1 MSTKNFAAVVAVMAT
16 ALTACGT
23 PKKKKNSAPA
33 PTQKIFVH
41 GDPREVIKGATFD
54 QESFLTVS
62 DAAAFDGFESTTFVF
77 LQQSEAATA
86 PTTQETLEE
95 ENAATTAEDEPAAPT
110 FRMRDLGGGT
120 WQYAAAGE
128 ESKDKYVRLGFESA
142 GDKLVLKSAW
152 DMPVEMLHY
161 SVRPDGELMSFLFQL
176 HDYPEYGD
184 VIVATYF
191 HKPGDAATALT
202 DVDTTYNY
210 LLGEGVATGW
220 RDEIEVSLCGSFDPR
235 EESAARK
242 AIAGWAKSGKVGS
255 REMRL
260 TTNQTPA
267 PFSDV
272 NENCVLMVDAFSLES
287 RYDAAVLGAAFPV
300 VDSAAQRIVASD
312 VLLFRKG
319 FTKIYGSSLTEQD
332 IEATAAHE
340 LGHFLGLDHEF
351 DPNIESIM
359 SYDSI
364 LEIKPHDRAAIEAV
378 YGSYPEKGSFGL
390 L

>member
-1 MSTKNFAAVVAVMAT
+1 MAT

-23 PKKKKNSAPA
+23 PKKKKSSAPA

-54 QESFLTVS
+54 RESFLTVS
-62 DAAAFDGFESTTFVF
+62 DAAAFDGFESTTFMF
-77 LQQSEAATA
+77 LQQSEAATT
-86 PTTQETLEE
+86 PTTQESLEE
-95 ENAATTAEDEPAAPT
+95 ENAATTAEEAPAPPT

-120 WQYAAAGE
+120 WQYAPAGGDPKGE
-128 ESKDKYVRLGFESA
+128 YVRLGFESV

-152 DMPVEMLHY
+152 DLPVEVLHY
-161 SVRPDGELMSFLFQL
+161 SVRPDREVMSFLLQL

-184 VIVATYF
+184 VIIAAYF
-191 HKPGDAATALT
+191 HKPGDAAAALT
-202 DVDTTYNY
+202 DVDSTYNY
-210 LLGEGVATGW
+210 LLGEGVATAW
-220 RDEIEVSLCGSFDPR
+220 QDKIEVSLCGAFDPR

-255 REMRL
+255 HEL
-260 TTNQTPA
+260 TLTANKTPA

-300 VDSAAQRIVASD
+300 VDGAAQRIIASD

-319 FTKIYGSSLTEQD
+319 FEKIYGSSLTEAD

-351 DPNIESIM
+351 DPSVESIM
-359 SYDSI
+359 SYDQV

-378 YGSYPEKGSFGL
+378 YGSYPEEGTFGL